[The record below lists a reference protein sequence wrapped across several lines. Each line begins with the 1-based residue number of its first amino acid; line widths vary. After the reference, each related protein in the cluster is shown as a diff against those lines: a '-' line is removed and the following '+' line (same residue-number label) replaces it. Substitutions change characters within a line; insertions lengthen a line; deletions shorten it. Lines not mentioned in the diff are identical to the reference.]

1 MAQPER
7 DLPRVITGAMIT
19 VMTGFSL
26 MNAAIYICLPFEVI
40 RTSSTVAV
48 VRMTLLPLLS
58 LLPPPF
64 RSDHAPSRAPSVSAH
79 LGDRGG
85 RLLARLLGMTQ
96 APLPAGEE
104 LAKHEVPGAGVRRGR
119 GCIFLHMATKD
130 SKATC

>member
-48 VRMTLLPLLS
+48 VRRTPSCPSIHLRPVVIMR
-58 LLPPPF
+58 PPVLHPY
-64 RSDHAPSRAPSVSAH
+64 RPTYTS
-79 LGDRGG
+79 GQRGG
-85 RLLARLLGMTQ
+85 SPDYLG
-96 APLPAGEE
+96 
-104 LAKHEVPGAGVRRGR
+104 
-119 GCIFLHMATKD
+119 
-130 SKATC
+130 